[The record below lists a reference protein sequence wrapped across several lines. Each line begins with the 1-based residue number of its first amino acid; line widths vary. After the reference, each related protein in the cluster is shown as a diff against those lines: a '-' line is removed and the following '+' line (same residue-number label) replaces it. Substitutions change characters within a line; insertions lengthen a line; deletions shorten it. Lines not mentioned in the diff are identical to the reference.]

1 MQAKIGNKA
10 FINSILKEND
20 IKIKKKFG
28 QNFLVDNNILNGIVN
43 ASELNKNIGVIEIGP
58 GLGSL
63 TEHLVNNAG
72 FVLCYEIDSELISY
86 LEDNL
91 KSYSNFKILNQDI
104 LEADIN
110 NDIETYFKNYDRIY
124 VVANLPYYITTPI
137 ILGLLEKTDRISKY
151 VMMMQKEVADR
162 ICGNPKTKD
171 YNALSIAI
179 KYRAEAKKAFN
190 VSRECFIPA
199 PNVDSSVIVLN
210 VYENKK
216 YNVLDEELFFKFIR
230 LCFSQRR
237 KTLINNLQNYY
248 DKDFIVEMLN
258 HFNIKLTVRSEE
270 LDIIDFINFSDY
282 IVRKGDKND

>member
-216 YNVLDEELFFKFIR
+216 YNVLDEEFFFKFIR

-282 IVRKGDKND
+282 IVGKGDKND

>member
-63 TEHLVNNAG
+63 TEHLVSNAG

-91 KSYSNFKILNQDI
+91 KAYNNFKILNQDI
-104 LEADIN
+104 LDADIN
-110 NDIETYFKNYDRIY
+110 NDIATYFKNYDKIY

-137 ILGLLEKTDRISKY
+137 ILGLLEKTDKISKY

-179 KYRAEAKKAFN
+179 KYRADAKKVFN

-210 VYENKK
+210 VYEDKK
-216 YNVLDEELFFKFIR
+216 YNVIDEEFFFKLIR

-248 DKDFIVEMLN
+248 DKEFIVEMLN
-258 HFNIKLTVRSEE
+258 NFNIKLTVRSEE

-282 IVRKGDKND
+282 IVRRGDIND

>member
-91 KSYSNFKILNQDI
+91 KAYNNFKILNEDI
-104 LEADIN
+104 LDADIN
-110 NDIETYFKNYDRIY
+110 NDIATYFKNYDKIY

-137 ILGLLEKTDRISKY
+137 ILGLLEKTDKISKY

-216 YNVLDEELFFKFIR
+216 YNVLDEEFFFKFIR

-248 DKDFIVEMLN
+248 DKEFVVEMLN
-258 HFNIKLTVRSEE
+258 HFNIRLTVRSEE
-270 LDIIDFINFSDY
+270 LDITDFINFSDY
-282 IVRKGDKND
+282 IVGKGDKND

>member
-216 YNVLDEELFFKFIR
+216 YNVLDEDFFFKFIR

-282 IVRKGDKND
+282 IVGKGDKND

>member
-1 MQAKIGNKA
+1 MQTKIGNKA

-28 QNFLVDNNILNGIVN
+28 QNFLVDNNILNSIVS

-72 FVLCYEIDSELISY
+72 FVLCYEIDSEMIFY

-91 KSYSNFKILNQDI
+91 KNYNNFKVLNQDI
-104 LEADIN
+104 LEANIN
-110 NDIETYFKNYDRIY
+110 QDIETYFKDYDKIY
-124 VVANLPYYITTPI
+124 VIANLPYYITTPI
-137 ILGLLEKTDRISKY
+137 ILGLLEKTNRISKY

-179 KYRAEAKKAFN
+179 KYRARAKKAFN

-216 YNVLDEELFFKFIR
+216 YEVKDEEFFFKFIR

-248 DKDFIVEMLN
+248 DKNFIVEMLN
-258 HFNIKLTVRSEE
+258 NFNIKLTVRSEE
-270 LDIIDFINFSDY
+270 LDILDFIKLSDY
-282 IVRKGDKND
+282 IVEKGDNND

>member
-1 MQAKIGNKA
+1 MQTKIGNKA

-28 QNFLVDNNILNGIVN
+28 QNFLVDNNILNSIVS

-72 FVLCYEIDSELISY
+72 FVLCYEIDSEMIYY

-91 KSYSNFKILNQDI
+91 KNYNNFKVLNQDI
-104 LEADIN
+104 LEANIN
-110 NDIETYFKNYDRIY
+110 QDIETYFKDYDKIY
-124 VVANLPYYITTPI
+124 VIANLPYYITTPI
-137 ILGLLEKTDRISKY
+137 ILGLLEKTNRISKY

-179 KYRAEAKKAFN
+179 KYRAQAKKAFN

-216 YNVLDEELFFKFIR
+216 YEVKDEEFFFKFIR

-248 DKDFIVEMLN
+248 YKNFIVEMLN

-270 LDIIDFINFSDY
+270 LDILDFIKLSDY
-282 IVRKGDKND
+282 IVEKGDNND

>member
-91 KSYSNFKILNQDI
+91 KAYDNFKILNEDI
-104 LEADIN
+104 LDADIN
-110 NDIETYFKNYDRIY
+110 NDIATYFKNYDKIY

-137 ILGLLEKTDRISKY
+137 ILGLLEKTDKISKY

-216 YNVLDEELFFKFIR
+216 YNVLDEEFFFKFIR

-248 DKDFIVEMLN
+248 DKEFVVEMLN

-270 LDIIDFINFSDY
+270 LDITDFINFSDY
-282 IVRKGDKND
+282 IVGKGDKND

>member
-1 MQAKIGNKA
+1 MQTKIGNKA

-28 QNFLVDNNILNGIVN
+28 QNFLVDNNILNSIVS

-72 FVLCYEIDSELISY
+72 FVLCYEIDSEMIYY

-91 KSYSNFKILNQDI
+91 KNYNNFKVLNQDI
-104 LEADIN
+104 LEANIN
-110 NDIETYFKNYDRIY
+110 QDIETYFKNYDKIY

-137 ILGLLEKTDRISKY
+137 ILGLLEKTNRISKY

-179 KYRAEAKKAFN
+179 KYRAQAKKAFN

-199 PNVDSSVIVLN
+199 PNVDSSVIILD
-210 VYENKK
+210 VYENKI
-216 YNVLDEELFFKFIR
+216 YNVKDEKFFFKFIR

-248 DKDFIVEMLN
+248 DKSFIVEMLN

-270 LDIIDFINFSDY
+270 LDILDFINFCDY
-282 IVRKGDKND
+282 IVEKGDNND